1 MLADL
6 SVEHREVQT
15 DFCGPQGRMLADLSL
30 GIKCSIS
37 SMRNTGLQ
45 EDFDTR
51 IPLISSFFYALLIQR
66 FGLNCAGNVLIVLL

>member
-6 SVEHREVQT
+6 SVDLTSVEHREGQT
-15 DFCGPQGRMLADLSL
+15 DLSGPQGRMLADLSL

-37 SMRNTGLQ
+37 SMCNTGHQ

-51 IPLISSFFYALLIQR
+51 IPLTLIFVR
-66 FGLNCAGNVLIVLL
+66 PFDSTFWS